1 MLRRYSGAF
10 SQGLFGLFLAG
21 ALLVPLLACKGT
33 SSSGGA
39 AVTPPMGATGKHTG
53 TYAISA
59 ARNPGGG
66 EYSGDVSITQN
77 GQVYLLNWTVG
88 SSAAKQV
95 GVAIEDGTT
104 LAVGLSDSEPYGV
117 VVYHVN
123 GGQLDGTWGLP
134 ASAKL
139 GAESLSGPP
148 GLNGN
153 YEIIKGQNPDGSIY
167 KGNVDITPRGKLYD
181 VKWNIPGNSYSG
193 VGLLSGN
200 VFAVGWGTAKNAGVV
215 LYVESGG
222 KLVGQWGQPGGTDL
236 GAETLTKK

>member
-1 MLRRYSGAF
+1 MWGRYSKAF
-10 SQGLFGLFLAG
+10 CRGLIGLCFAG
-21 ALLVPLLACKGT
+21 VVVLPLLACKAT
-33 SSSGGA
+33 SNSGGTA
-39 AVTPPMGATGKHTG
+39 ATPPMGATGKHSGSYT
-53 TYAISA
+53 ISA

-66 EYSGDVSITQN
+66 EYTGEVAITQN
-77 GQVYLLNWTVG
+77 GQIYLLNWTLG
-88 SSAAKQV
+88 SSAVKQV

-104 LAVGLSDSEPYGV
+104 LAVGLSDAEPYGV

-134 ASAKL
+134 SMSKL
-139 GAESLSGPP
+139 GAESLKGPP

-153 YEIIKGQNPDGSIY
+153 YQIIKGQNPDGSIY
-167 KGNVDITPRGKLYD
+167 KGTVDITPRGKLYD
-181 VKWNIPGNSYSG
+181 VRWNIPGNSYSG

-200 VFAVGWGTAKNAGVV
+200 VFAVGWGTAKNVGVV

-236 GAETLTKK
+236 GAETLTKR

>member
-1 MLRRYSGAF
+1 MRGSYSKAF
-10 SQGLFGLFLAG
+10 SRGLVSLCLAG
-21 ALLVPLLACKGT
+21 VLIAPLLACKGT
-33 SSSGGA
+33 SSSGGT
-39 AVTPPMGATGKHTG
+39 AVTPPMGATGKHSGSYT
-53 TYAISA
+53 ISA

-66 EYSGDVSITQN
+66 EYTGEVAITQN
-77 GQVYLLNWTVG
+77 GQIYLMNWTLG
-88 SSAAKQV
+88 SSNAKQV
-95 GVAIEDGTT
+95 GVGIEDGTT

-134 ASAKL
+134 SMAKL
-139 GAESLSGPP
+139 GAESLKGPA

-153 YEIIKGQNPDGSIY
+153 YQIIKGQNPDGSIY
-167 KGNVDITPRGKLYD
+167 KGTVDITPRGKLYD

-200 VFAVGWGTAKNAGVV
+200 VFAVGWGTAKNVGVV

-236 GAETLTKK
+236 GAETLTKR